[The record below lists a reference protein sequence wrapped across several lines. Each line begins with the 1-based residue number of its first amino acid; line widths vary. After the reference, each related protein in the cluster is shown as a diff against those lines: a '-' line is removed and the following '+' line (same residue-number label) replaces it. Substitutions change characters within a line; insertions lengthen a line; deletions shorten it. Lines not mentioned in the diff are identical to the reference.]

1 MTAFLKQHY
10 GDCEGPLGIPCLDRQ
25 ARALESIL
33 HSLPHD
39 DLYTPGHLVIEKAT
53 TELLPGERCDVSWI
67 SAESPDRMRDVV
79 VARGMND
86 EHFKLNPLVTL
97 QHSYWLPP
105 VGRSLWRK
113 RVKDGDLVGIKAKT
127 QYPQRPAGWPT
138 AANWPPDFAFTLVQA
153 GLLCGKSIG
162 FLPTR
167 VRPPTEDERKR
178 RPEFQ
183 KVERI
188 IEEWVLLEYACVYL
202 PGQQNA
208 VVEAVSKGLVIPDE
222 FQQALHLTN
231 VLKTLPA
238 PAPALVPFTPLEEV
252 ERHVRR
258 RVDGLDFDTLARR
271 AVENALDRARGRV

>member
-25 ARALESIL
+25 ARALESVL
-33 HSLPHD
+33 HALPHD
-39 DLYTPGHLVIEKAT
+39 ELYAPGHLVVEKAT

-127 QYPQRPAGWPT
+127 QYPQRPEAWP
-138 AANWPPDFAFTLVQA
+138 AVADWPPDFAFTLVQA

-162 FLPTR
+162 FLPTK
-167 VRPPTEDERKR
+167 VRPPTDDERQH
-178 RPEFQ
+178 RPELQ
-183 KVERI
+183 KVQRI

-202 PGQQNA
+202 PAQQNA

>member
-1 MTAFLKQHY
+1 MTVFLKQHY
-10 GDCEGPLGIPCLDRQ
+10 GDCEGPLGIPCLDSQ
-25 ARALESIL
+25 ARALDTL
-33 HSLPHD
+33 LRGLPKD
-39 DLYTPGHLVIEKAT
+39 DLHAPGHLVVEKAT

-67 SAESPDRMRDVV
+67 SAESPDRMRDIV

-97 QHSYWLPP
+97 QHAYWLPP

-113 RVKDGDLVGIKAKT
+113 RVKDGDLIGIKAKT
-127 QYPQRPAGWPT
+127 QYPQRPAAWP
-138 AANWPPDFAFTLVQA
+138 ASADWPPDLTFTLVQS
-153 GLLCGKSIG
+153 GLLSGKSIG
-162 FLPTR
+162 FLPTK
-167 VRPPTEDERKR
+167 VRPPTDDERHL
-178 RPEFQ
+178 RPEME
-183 KVERI
+183 KVQRI

-202 PGQQNA
+202 PAQHNA

-222 FQQALHLTN
+222 FQQALHLTD

-238 PAPALVPFTPLEEV
+238 PPMALVPFTSLEEV

-258 RVDGLDFDTLARR
+258 RVDLIDFDSLARR